1 MYPVLLRIGPLT
13 VYSYGVMMALG
24 FIVGDFLL
32 ARDLGRRGYN
42 PEIASTLVLWGAIGG
57 IGGSRLLFVLNN
69 LPQYLADPKTII
81 FSGSGFVFYGGF
93 ICGALASYIVARHY
107 KIPWLTVAD
116 AAAPALAVAQALGR
130 VGCQLA
136 GDGDW
141 GVPSTLPWAMAYPNA
156 IIGWGAETVLA
167 IDSHGQRVSGFFP
180 GVRVHPAPVYET
192 LLYLGVFALL
202 WSMRKR
208 IKIEG
213 RIFYLYLILAGASR
227 FMVEFIRIN
236 PRILYGLSE
245 AQLIAI
251 VMVVVG
257 FGGFL
262 LSGAKEPVIN
272 TRHTVRA
279 AG

>member
-1 MYPVLLRIGPLT
+1 M
-13 VYSYGVMMALG
+13 
-24 FIVGDFLL
+24 
-32 ARDLGRRGYN
+32 
-42 PEIASTLVLWGAIGG
+42 
-57 IGGSRLLFVLNN
+57 
-69 LPQYLADPKTII
+69 
-81 FSGSGFVFYGGF
+81 
-93 ICGALASYIVARHY
+93 
-107 KIPWLTVAD
+107 
-116 AAAPALAVAQALGR
+116 
-130 VGCQLA
+130 
-136 GDGDW
+136 
-141 GVPSTLPWAMAYPNA
+141 
-156 IIGWGAETVLA
+156 
-167 IDSHGQRVSGFFP
+167 
-180 GVRVHPAPVYET
+180 RVHPAPVYET

-262 LSGAKEPVIN
+262 LSGAKEPV
-272 TRHTVRA
+272 H
-279 AG
+279 

>member
-156 IIGWGAETVLA
+156 IVGWGAETVLA
-167 IDSHGQRVSGFFP
+167 DRQPR
-180 GVRVHPAPVYET
+180 PARLG
-192 LLYLGVFALL
+192 LL
-202 WSMRKR
+202 SRR
-208 IKIEG
+208 
-213 RIFYLYLILAGASR
+213 AGASGA
-227 FMVEFIRIN
+227 
-236 PRILYGLSE
+236 GL
-245 AQLIAI
+245 
-251 VMVVVG
+251 
-257 FGGFL
+257 
-262 LSGAKEPVIN
+262 
-272 TRHTVRA
+272 
-279 AG
+279 